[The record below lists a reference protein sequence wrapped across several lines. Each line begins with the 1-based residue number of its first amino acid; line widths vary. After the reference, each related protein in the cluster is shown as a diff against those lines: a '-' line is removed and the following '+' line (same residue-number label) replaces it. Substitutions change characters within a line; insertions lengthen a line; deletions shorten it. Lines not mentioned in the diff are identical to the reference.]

1 MTKIYSLKNKKIW
14 ITGHNGMV
22 GRALSKKFKKMKYK
36 ILHVDRKK
44 LDLRIQSDVDQWI
57 KVNKPEVIFHTAA
70 RVGGI
75 LENSTKPAMF
85 ISDNLQMQTNV
96 ITSAYKYDVDRL
108 IFLGSACIYPIN
120 NKPIKESDLLAGKLE
135 STNKSYSVA
144 KISGIQMCNAF
155 YEQYGVNYTSVQ
167 PNNLY
172 GPNDN
177 FSDDS
182 AHVISSLIRKIHYAK
197 INKFPSFMVWGSG
210 NPKREFLYVDDL
222 VDALLNITENYKCP
236 EPINIGS
243 GEEITIRKLSELIK
257 KIVNYKGKLV
267 FNKEYPDGV
276 MRKFL
281 DSRKIISM
289 GWKPKVFLEEGLK
302 KTYKWFLNN
311 NT

>member
-1 MTKIYSLKNKKIW
+1 MTKFYSLKNKKIW

-22 GRALSKKFKKMKYK
+22 GRALLKKLKKMKYK

-44 LDLRIQSDVDQWI
+44 LDLRIQSDVDKWI
-57 KVNKPEVIFHTAA
+57 KFNKPEVIFHTAA

-96 ITSAYKYDVDRL
+96 ITSAHKYDVDRL

-155 YEQYGVNYTSVQ
+155 NEQYGVNYTSVQ

-182 AHVISSLIRKIHYAK
+182 AHVISSLIRKIHHAK
-197 INKFPSFMVWGSG
+197 VNKFPSFKVWGSG

-236 EPINIGS
+236 EPINVGS

-257 KIVNYKGKLV
+257 KIVNYKGKLI

-281 DSRKIISM
+281 DSSKIISM
-289 GWKPKVFLEEGLK
+289 GWKPKVFLEKGLK
-302 KTYKWFLNN
+302 KTYRWFLNN